1 MIMKVKVFKLLDST
15 ELIAEQFEA
24 FDQFLELKS
33 PAAIILQKTEHGVGV
48 ALAPYMPYVEGNY
61 RLMRSAIAVEG
72 EPNLQMQNEYSR
84 IFGSGIQIVPAGSI

>member
-1 MIMKVKVFKLLDST
+1 MIMKVKVFKLLDGT
-15 ELIAEQFEA
+15 ELIAEQVQTY
-24 FDQFLELKS
+24 DQFLELKA
-33 PAAIILQKTEHGVGV
+33 PAAIVLQQTERVVGV

-61 RLMRSAIAVEG
+61 RLMRSAMAVEG

>member
-1 MIMKVKVFKLLDST
+1 MKIKVFKLLDST

-61 RLMRSAIAVEG
+61 RLMRSAIAVDG
-72 EPNLQMQNEYSR
+72 EPNIQMRNEYSR
-84 IFGSGIQIVPAGSI
+84 IFGSGIQIVSSGAI

>member
-1 MIMKVKVFKLLDST
+1 MKVKVFKLLDGT
-15 ELIAEQFEA
+15 ELIAEQIQM
-24 FDQFLELKS
+24 FDQFLELKA
-33 PAAIILQKTEHGVGV
+33 PAAIVLQQTERGVGV

-61 RLMRSAIAVEG
+61 KLMRSAIAVDG

>member
-1 MIMKVKVFKLLDST
+1 MKVKVFKLLDGT
-15 ELIAEQFEA
+15 ELIAEQVQTY
-24 FDQFLELKS
+24 DQFLELKA
-33 PAAIILQKTEHGVGV
+33 PAAIVLQQTERGVGV

-61 RLMRSAIAVEG
+61 RLMRSAMAVEG

>member
-1 MIMKVKVFKLLDST
+1 MIMKVKVFKLLDGT
-15 ELIAEQFEA
+15 ELIAEQVQTY
-24 FDQFLELKS
+24 DQFLELKA
-33 PAAIILQKTEHGVGV
+33 PAAIVLQQTERGVGV

-61 RLMRSAIAVEG
+61 RLMRSAMAVEG